1 MTKKS
6 WIEKFQAK
14 KDLPKIVRLDENLA
28 RKYKAETMPVP
39 SPQMVYDIMKTVPEG
54 KLITV
59 KEIRKILADE
69 NEADTTCP
77 LTTGIFIWIVAN
89 ASEEMVEKGVEKEVI
104 PYWRTLKSKGELLDK
119 YPGGTEAQKQKLEAE
134 GIPVIRKGKRYF
146 VEHFEDY
153 LFR

>member
-1 MTKKS
+1 
-6 WIEKFQAK
+6 
-14 KDLPKIVRLDENLA
+14 
-28 RKYKAETMPVP
+28 MPVP